1 MTGTVEN
8 SVIIAKTSSPQFK
21 SSLFGIFNYGG
32 EINIDDKYGVRF
44 SPIGKDKKF
53 LHIKI
58 IVYGDKPSYK
68 LNKFV
73 KIKKVKE
80 KVEKKKL
87 KEINLEVAK
96 EMDLFDEV

>member
-8 SVIIAKTSSPQFK
+8 SIIIAKTSKPQFK
-21 SSLFGIFNYGG
+21 KSLFGIFNYGG
-32 EINIDDKYGVRF
+32 EININDKFGVRF
-44 SPIGKDKKF
+44 SPVGKGKKF

-58 IVYGDKPSYK
+58 IVYGEKPSYK

-80 KVEKKKL
+80 KRKKKKP
-87 KEINLEVAK
+87 KEIDLEVAK